1 MVFSKYCS
9 KFGPLVNAYFYEV
22 KYVGKKTILGYTT
35 KKYKNLFAEILKKL
49 YN

>member
-22 KYVGKKTILGYTT
+22 KYVGKKNYPRLHNQKI
-35 KKYKNLFAEILKKL
+35 
-49 YN
+49 